1 MEPLVR
7 IGRRKI
13 LKRNWLKRPKRIV
26 LISRRSLPKMS
37 TTELTLTRDDGGVR
51 Y

>member
-7 IGRRKI
+7 VRRRMI
-13 LKRNWLKRPKRIV
+13 LKRNWSKRPKRRV

-37 TTELTLTRDDGGVR
+37 TTELTLTRDDGGGG

>member
-7 IGRRKI
+7 VGRRKI
-13 LKRNWLKRPKRIV
+13 LKRNCLKMPKRIV

-37 TTELTLTRDDGGVR
+37 TTELTLTRDDGGGG